1 VRREAQRPA
10 PVVRRMVARPAE
22 PPLAARC
29 LVSGAA
35 IRPAVRAGFR
45 REQAW
50 RLGCPSAA
58 VERKARVL
66 RGLPSGA
73 QSSARERRAA
83 SAAQLTVVRPAV
95 LQPAVRDGTAEPQ
108 PAVAWAAVARP
119 REAVAARGVA
129 AEVPRRAAPGV
140 AAVLRPAAQVE
151 ALDVEAVRL
160 PAAQAVARD
169 AGEALRPA
177 GPQAEV
183 QDVAVLRPAAPG
195 GRAVRPSAPVSA
207 ALLSIRCQEGRL
219 APLPAGRSAHKREDL
234 RTARRST
241 RWWRA
246 ARGEVLS

>member
-22 PPLAARC
+22 PPLEARC
-29 LVSGAA
+29 LVSGVA

-66 RGLPSGA
+66 RGLPPGA

-119 REAVAARGVA
+119 REAVAALGVA

-140 AAVLRPAAQVE
+140 AAV
-151 ALDVEAVRL
+151 RL
-160 PAAQAVARD
+160 PAAQVVARD
-169 AGEALRPA
+169 AEAVLRRA
-177 GPQAEV
+177 GAQAEV

-195 GRAVRPSAPVSA
+195 GRAERPSAPVSA